1 MKRVMDPQLLNGGTM
16 NEIFKMRLVI
26 EIGLVHI
33 LFLRKTESGIIN

>member
-1 MKRVMDPQLLNGGTM
+1 MKRVMDPQLLDGGTM
-16 NEIFKMRLVI
+16 NKIFKMRLVI